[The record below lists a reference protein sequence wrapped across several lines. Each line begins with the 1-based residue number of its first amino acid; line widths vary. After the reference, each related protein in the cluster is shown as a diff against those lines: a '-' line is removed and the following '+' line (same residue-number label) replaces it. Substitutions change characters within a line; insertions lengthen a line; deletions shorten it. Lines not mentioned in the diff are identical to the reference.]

1 MTPPLMGDVVVSRA
15 TAAAVLL
22 AVAALLTAAC
32 AEASNGEPPPQQAPA
47 PIDAGPLAVPFD
59 TATAFVRTGTDTH
72 ALRVEIAERDAQR
85 AYGLMDRDALD
96 DDAGMI
102 FLYELQQSGDAG
114 FWMYRTR
121 IPLDIAYFDGAGRIV
136 AIRQME
142 PCPVQDQAR
151 CQVLASG
158 YAPGAP
164 YYGALEVNRGYFRER
179 GIDVGDHVVLPG
191 RLGS

>member
-1 MTPPLMGDVVVSRA
+1 MTPPLVSDVVIGRA

-22 AVAALLTAAC
+22 AVTVLLSAAC
-32 AEASNGEPPPQQAPA
+32 ADASNGEPPPQQVPA
-47 PIDAGPLAVPFD
+47 PTDAGPLAVPFD
-59 TATAFVRTGTDTH
+59 TATAFVRTGTDSHT
-72 ALRVEIAERDAQR
+72 LRVEIAERDAQR

-102 FLYELQQSGDAG
+102 FLYERQQPADAG

-179 GIDVGDHVVLPG
+179 GIDVGDHVVVPG